1 MFREAIGLEKYGW
14 EPSSKVDFCARSVI
28 GGDPNLDTEQV
39 GVPRCIWVEM
49 VEMGRLGRE
58 NCLYVF
64 FKKKGKLEGNLEM
77 KMHLYGSYVWY
88 ILGTCWCYWC
98 FLCVCFGAWGL

>member
-1 MFREAIGLEKYGW
+1 MVLLMFREALGSKYGW

-49 VEMGRLGRE
+49 VEMGRE

-64 FKKKGKLEGNLEM
+64 SKKKVSWKVTW
-77 KMHLYGSYVWY
+77 K
-88 ILGTCWCYWC
+88 
-98 FLCVCFGAWGL
+98 